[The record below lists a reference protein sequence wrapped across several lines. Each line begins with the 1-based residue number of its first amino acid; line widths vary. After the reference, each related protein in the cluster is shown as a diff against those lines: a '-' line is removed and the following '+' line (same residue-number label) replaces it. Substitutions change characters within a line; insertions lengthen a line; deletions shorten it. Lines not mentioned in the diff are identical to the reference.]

1 MRPKWKTWTNHF
13 LSIKFLTNQ
22 IKESSIF
29 LSVVFFFYPTNQTDL
44 KLVTKQW
51 GIIIE
56 LWRWEATDS
65 VETFDG
71 GTTDLLTCREWGI
84 WIPLLRVKSIQV
96 NNVRVSCH
104 LSLSSHGG
112 RLLNAL
118 EAYVPKGIDIIS
130 ISISGNHNMFFILF
144 CLVRSESMFSFL
156 FLVRSWYDSAKSNL
170 FFFFFFFF
178 FFILQWLFFFLYA
191 VYMPPM
197 CRLALLKDKKWL
209 YSTNPTNH
217 NRTSWWMMLYLN

>member
-1 MRPKWKTWTNHF
+1 MCPKWKTWTNHF

-118 EAYVPKGIDIIS
+118 GSLCAQRHR
-130 ISISGNHNMFFILF
+130 HNFNFNFGEPWCVFHFAMT
-144 CLVRSESMFSFL
+144 
-156 FLVRSWYDSAKSNL
+156 
-170 FFFFFFFF
+170 
-178 FFILQWLFFFLYA
+178 FFLSIRGLHA
-191 VYMPPM
+191 SNV
-197 CRLALLKDKKWL
+197 
-209 YSTNPTNH
+209 PTCTVK
-217 NRTSWWMMLYLN
+217 R

>member
-1 MRPKWKTWTNHF
+1 MGDHYRIVAVGSNRFRGNFWWRDYRFVDVQRMRNMNTPFT
-13 LSIKFLTNQ
+13 
-22 IKESSIF
+22 
-29 LSVVFFFYPTNQTDL
+29 
-44 KLVTKQW
+44 
-51 GIIIE
+51 
-56 LWRWEATDS
+56 R
-65 VETFDG
+65 
-71 GTTDLLTCREWGI
+71 
-84 WIPLLRVKSIQV
+84 KSIQV

-170 FFFFFFFF
+170 FF
-178 FFILQWLFFFLYA
+178 LFLFLFHFAMTFFLSLRGLHA
-191 VYMPPM
+191 
-197 CRLALLKDKKWL
+197 
-209 YSTNPTNH
+209 TNVPTCTVK
-217 NRTSWWMMLYLN
+217 R